1 MIGGEKD
8 DGWGLEDERSSDV
21 GLRLEAAAASASGT
35 GRLYSA
41 VSLSR
46 MGKPKA
52 TKIKSSNVARV
63 D

>member
-21 GLRLEAAAASASGT
+21 GPRLEAAAASASGT
-35 GRLYSA
+35 ARLYCA